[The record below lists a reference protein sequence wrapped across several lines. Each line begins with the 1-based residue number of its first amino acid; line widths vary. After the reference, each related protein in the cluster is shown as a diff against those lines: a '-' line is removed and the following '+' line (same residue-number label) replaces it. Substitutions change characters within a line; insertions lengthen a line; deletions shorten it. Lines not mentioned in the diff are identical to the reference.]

1 MAEPFSDAATAI
13 NFITAGNARV
23 TLRSARTGTRYTYR
37 VRAEEEKPGS
47 PRPGY
52 YVDLLKGRDNR
63 ADYTYIGMLRAGVFF
78 TTKATRHLEQAAF
91 VRAFVYVMK
100 HLKAGHIPPH
110 AEVWH
115 ESRCGVCGRPLTV
128 PSSIATGIGPECS
141 KRRN

>member
-1 MAEPFSDAATAI
+1 MAEPFTDAAAAL

-37 VRAEEEKPGS
+37 VRSEADHVPN
-47 PRPGY
+47 RAPGY
-52 YVDLLKGRDNR
+52 YVELLKGRDNR
-63 ADYTYIGMLRAGVFF
+63 ADYTYIGMLRGGVFF
-78 TTKATRHLEQAAF
+78 TTKSTHHLREAAF
-91 VRAFVYVMK
+91 VKAMGYVLK
-100 HLKAGHIPPH
+100 HLSRGHLPPQ

-128 PSSIATGIGPECS
+128 PSSISTGIGPECS